1 MSTVVKGQ
9 SPKLRSPIATNTH
22 HNIIISLTCT
32 FSWEGITYIINAR
45 VLLGNAQQKTIETSL
60 RFAVHN
66 LPENQVLLAV
76 RAWALILPVQPS
88 HVRTLAPVHAAAL
101 HCTVHIYAH
110 ALCHVTCHILLNL
123 HIISL
128 VGVSHRPGRCILLH
142 HGLRGTSDIC
152 EQSQEPC
159 KGICRLSYTSS
170 QGRMASRDS
179 WSVKLYTKYFSPQ
192 DSKFKESGMITP
204 EEFVAAGDYL
214 VYHCPTWSWWVQT
227 NYIFSCVY
235 YKFLRPLCCILC
247 VFCVRGIVTDRHI
260 PHHNPFLVK

>member
-101 HCTVHIYAH
+101 HCTVRTYIYTRMH
-110 ALCHVTCHILLNL
+110 YVMWHVTYCWICTSYPLWVCHIDQ
-123 HIISL
+123 
-128 VGVSHRPGRCILLH
+128 GVVFCS
-142 HGLRGTSDIC
+142 T
-152 EQSQEPC
+152 
-159 KGICRLSYTSS
+159 
-170 QGRMASRDS
+170 MASGGLQTFVNKVKSHAREFADS
-179 WSVKLYTKYFSPQ
+179 L
-192 DSKFKESGMITP
+192 TP
-204 EEFVAAGDYL
+204 VLKVE
-214 VYHCPTWSWWVQT
+214 W
-227 NYIFSCVY
+227 
-235 YKFLRPLCCILC
+235 
-247 VFCVRGIVTDRHI
+247 RHETRE
-260 PHHNPFLVK
+260 V